1 MRYEVLLKGEL
12 RAGLSQEYPVFHLR
26 GRGEYRPSLS
36 AHLPVLRALGSALG
50 DYRSHLFYPKSEQT
64 TMSVDRLDNSK

>member
-1 MRYEVLLKGEL
+1 MRYEVRLKGEL

-36 AHLPVLRALGSALG
+36 AHLPVLRALVC
-50 DYRSHLFYPKSEQT
+50 YTR
-64 TMSVDRLDNSK
+64 